1 MYGVG
6 GALPAVYTER
16 FRTQIY
22 NERVV
27 HPGVWN
33 KIVVVAREDDD
44 EAILNHALIQ
54 KPTAPP
60 DVGTP
65 QPVSRAGHPAAWQGR
80 VGSEPW
86 SGIPCIVRGTGFS

>member
-16 FRTQIY
+16 FRTRIY

-33 KIVVVAREDDD
+33 KIVVVARENDD

-54 KPTAPP
+54 
-60 DVGTP
+60 
-65 QPVSRAGHPAAWQGR
+65 SRRRHR
-80 VGSEPW
+80 
-86 SGIPCIVRGTGFS
+86 T